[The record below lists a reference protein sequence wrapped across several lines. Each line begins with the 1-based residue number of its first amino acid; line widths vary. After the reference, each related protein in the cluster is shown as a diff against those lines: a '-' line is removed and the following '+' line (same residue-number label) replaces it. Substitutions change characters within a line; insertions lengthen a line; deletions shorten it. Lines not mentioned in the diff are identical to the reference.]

1 MPIAEWPQWV
11 ESRPSSIPGQTL
23 GRAVNTSGGVLSCM
37 HSGMQ
42 AMFAAAGTILT
53 WNEPL

>member
-1 MPIAEWPQWV
+1 LSAKL
-11 ESRPSSIPGQTL
+11 IPGQTL
-23 GRAVNTSGGVLSCM
+23 GRAVKTSGGVLSCM

-42 AMFAAAGTILT
+42 AMFAAAGTILA